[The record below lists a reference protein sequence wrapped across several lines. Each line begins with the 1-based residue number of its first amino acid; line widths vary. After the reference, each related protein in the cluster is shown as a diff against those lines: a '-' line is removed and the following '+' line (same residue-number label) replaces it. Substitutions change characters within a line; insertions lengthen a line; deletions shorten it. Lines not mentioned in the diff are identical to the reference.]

1 MAGAKQNSG
10 ISAAVTWRKTGDEA
24 VILNL
29 ETSEYYSLNETGTFI
44 WELLAAGKPAA
55 RITEALSAEYGVTAD
70 QAAED
75 LADFLK
81 DLSKLKILSRETAK

>member
-10 ISAAVTWRKTGDEA
+10 VSAAITWRKTGDEA

-55 RITEALSAEYGVTAD
+55 RIAEALAAEYGVTED
-70 QAAED
+70 QAAGD

-81 DLSKLKILSRETAK
+81 DLSKHKILSRETAK